1 MSSDD
6 ALSSCQV
13 HYDVCRSY
21 IESQGVVGWIVIDE
35 RFDDEGESGA
45 TLNRPA
51 LQRLLALV
59 RERGVDQ
66 VVLHRLDRLARSLI
80 G

>member
-1 MSSDD
+1 M
-6 ALSSCQV
+6 LSQV
-13 HYDVCRSY
+13 AKSKYDFCRAY
-21 IESQGVVGWIVIDE
+21 IESQGVLGWIAVDE
-35 RFDDEGESGA
+35 RFDDEGASGA

-51 LQRLLALV
+51 LQRMLALV